1 MKKTTNS
8 IKKNFIVLLSTLG
21 CLLIADTLF
30 AGEPGEQAPE
40 NIDNRYDV
48 PTTAATTSA
57 QTTTGSGITVNRAA
71 KEVVPAL
78 QDNAITADPVT
89 GLFQDSTEKQAP
101 SGSAS
106 APTGKS
112 RGVRIVFGSDLVS
125 SYIWRGFYNA
135 GASIQPT
142 LAMKVGGFSLTAWG
156 SVDFASSSYKEAD
169 LTAAYTIGGLTVSL
183 TDYYWTG
190 SPMAVTP
197 DSPGPSR
204 NYFRFGSDTPHRVEL
219 GAAYCFGER
228 FPLTV
233 AWYTMLFGADKKSN
247 GDQCYSTYAEVSY
260 PFSVGSVDMGAC
272 VGFTPWETS
281 GTYGTDEF
289 AVCNVAL
296 SATKAIRF
304 SDRFQ
309 LPVFTRLIWNPAM
322 DDVHFVGGLSI
333 ML

>member
-40 NIDNRYDV
+40 NIDNRYDA

-57 QTTTGSGITVNRAA
+57 
-71 KEVVPAL
+71 PA
-78 QDNAITADPVT
+78 
-89 GLFQDSTEKQAP
+89 E
-101 SGSAS
+101 
-106 APTGKS
+106 KS

-125 SYIWRGFYNA
+125 RYIWRGFYNA

-142 LAMKVGGFSLTAWG
+142 LGMKAGGFALTAWG

-197 DSPGPSR
+197 DSPVPSR

-228 FPLTV
+228 FPLTI